1 MASGSIS
8 ADERFANMIH
18 RQQLLQKEDINQLT
32 EAQSVSDAHEEF
44 RRGLE
49 VLVRDHFHTCM
60 TLASCSSAHDSGIN
74 GRRDRINRFHED
86 HDDNE
91 EEEGDQLVRRRRRS
105 EMEEDLT
112 DSSAARRHQSRILA
126 RWAARQAQE
135 MITTME
141 RQNRESELLALAG
154 LHAVSMLDSSFL
166 RESSASRSE
175 GRVERP
181 STRASSLLQMWR
193 ELEEDQRADRARGRM
208 RARMV
213 HSEVPEIQR
222 EHIDDQT
229 YHENAG
235 VGGRDHTAN
244 TSSVNT
250 LLHQSNQQMNVS
262 QGGSDFSGDR
272 QWMVN
277 DQNDNEAPEAGHR
290 HGEYRDWE
298 ERQLDSE
305 NVSREQSP
313 ELGEGETERVRQ
325 IVRGW
330 MTENGITE
338 NSSNLTHG
346 SGHRTELLGENER
359 ERVRLA
365 REWVHTASQQR
376 DVRGSRR
383 EQSQRHGVQPGLVRR
398 QARQREVTQSGL
410 VAEME
415 ERAPEHVNR
424 DALRLRGRQAFMDLL
439 VRIGRERQR
448 ELQGLL
454 EHRAVS
460 EFAHRNRIQSL
471 LRGRFLRTGPGT
483 EEERPPSTAA
493 RELGQLRQR
502 RTVSALRL
510 ENIVRG
516 QAVNHSDGAGSNNS
530 NIPGDSNFN
539 TSRNDQSR
547 LEELQNTLQ
556 DQSTMQESHQAGNG
570 QDLGRE
576 MGEVEGDIGEVR
588 RDAQEIDMEGVD
600 GDSEEDTVQDV
611 DRNWQENAEVE
622 RVQERLEGTEGELH
636 RGWQDDSEN
645 ADRDWQ
651 GDATQDVDREWQE
664 GAIQDV
670 NRDWQGNASQDVESD
685 WHQDATQEVARDW
698 QEHPSQREARAWQ
711 GIATRRQ
718 VNDFEPSEDTTAYN
732 MELRELLGRR
742 SVSTVL
748 ASEFRESLD
757 QLIRSYVQRQGHN
770 PVAWDLERPVQR
782 TTNVQEEDPEP
793 QEAESRN
800 EGLTNVTN
808 VPGLRPPPPP
818 PPPPTQPLWQQG
830 TAWATPVLPPP
841 PQTTWSRHPLQRS
854 DIEWEVVNDL
864 RSEMTRIQ
872 QGMISMQRM
881 LEACMDMQLELQR
894 SVRQEVSAALNRS
907 NEGQSVPDE
916 SIDGSKWVTVRKG
929 MCCVCCDIHIDSL
942 LYRCGHMC
950 TCLKC
955 ANELLQNSGKCP
967 MCRAPIVEVVRA
979 YCVL

>member
-1 MASGSIS
+1 MASGSID
-8 ADERFANMIH
+8 ADERFANMIN
-18 RQQLLQKEDINQLT
+18 RQQLLQKEDVNQLS
-32 EAQSVSDAHEEF
+32 EAQSVSDAHAEF

-49 VLVRDHFHTCM
+49 ELVRDHFHTCM
-60 TLASCSSAHDSGIN
+60 TLASCSSAHDSGI
-74 GRRDRINRFHED
+74 GSRRDRINNFHED
-86 HDDNE
+86 HDDDE
-91 EEEGDQLVRRRRRS
+91 EEEGDQLVHRRRRS
-105 EMEEDLT
+105 EIEEDLT
-112 DSSAARRHQSRILA
+112 ESSAVRRHQSRILT

-181 STRASSLLQMWR
+181 SPRASSLLQMWR
-193 ELEEDQRADRARGRM
+193 ELEEEQRADRARGRM
-208 RARMV
+208 RARMA
-213 HSEVPEIQR
+213 HSEVPEAQM
-222 EHIDDQT
+222 EHIDSQT

-235 VGGRDHTAN
+235 LGGREHTAN
-244 TSSVNT
+244 ISNVNTSS
-250 LLHQSNQQMNVS
+250 HQPNQQRNVT
-262 QGGSDFSGDR
+262 QVGSDYSGDR
-272 QWMVN
+272 RWMVN
-277 DQNDNEAPEAGHR
+277 SQNDNETPEMGDR
-290 HGEYRDWE
+290 HEDYRDWE

-330 MTENGITE
+330 VTANGITE
-338 NSSNLTHG
+338 STSNLAHS
-346 SGHRTELLGENER
+346 SGRRAELLGENER

-365 REWVHTASQQR
+365 REWVHTTSQQR
-376 DVRGSRR
+376 DARGSRR
-383 EQSQRHGVQPGLVRR
+383 EQSHRHGVQPGLVRR
-398 QARQREVTQSGL
+398 QARQREVTQGGL
-410 VAEME
+410 IAELE
-415 ERAPEHVNR
+415 QNEPEHVNR

-471 LRGRFLRTGPGT
+471 LRGRFLRTGLAT

-502 RTVSALRL
+502 RTVSGLRL
-510 ENIVRG
+510 ETIVRG
-516 QAVNHSDGAGSNNS
+516 QASNHSDGAGSTNSSISGNNNS
-530 NIPGDSNFN
+530 T
-539 TSRNDQSR
+539 TSGNDQSR
-547 LEELQNTLQ
+547 FEELQNTLQ
-556 DQSTMQESHQAGNG
+556 DESQNRMQESNEAGNG

-576 MGEVEGDIGEVR
+576 RREVEVDVGEVR
-588 RDAQEIDMEGVD
+588 RHPQEIDLEVVG
-600 GDSEEDTVQDV
+600 GDLQEDTAQDV
-611 DRNWQENAEVE
+611 DGNWQENVE
-622 RVQERLEGTEGELH
+622 EARVQERQEGTEWELH
-636 RGWQDDSEN
+636 RGWPDDSEN
-645 ADRDWQ
+645 TDRDWQ
-651 GDATQDVDREWQE
+651 EDANQDVDSEWQG
-664 GAIQDV
+664 GAIEDV
-670 NRDWQGNASQDVESD
+670 DRDWQGNASQTVESD
-685 WHQDATQEVARDW
+685 WHEDASQEVVRNW
-698 QEHPSQREARAWQ
+698 QEVPSQRAARVWQ
-711 GIATRRQ
+711 GIATRRRI
-718 VNDFEPSEDTTAYN
+718 NDFESSEDATAYN

-757 QLIRSYVQRQGHN
+757 QLIRSYVQRQGRN
-770 PVAWDLERPVQR
+770 PVAWDLERPTQR
-782 TTNVQEEDPEP
+782 EATIQEEDPE
-793 QEAESRN
+793 QRDAEGQN
-800 EGLTNVTN
+800 GGLTNTTN

-818 PPPPTQPLWQQG
+818 PPPPAHPLWQQG

-841 PQTTWSRHPLQRS
+841 PQPAWNRHSLQRS

-864 RSEMTRIQ
+864 RTEMTRIQ
-872 QGMISMQRM
+872 QGMINMQRM

-907 NEGQSVPDE
+907 NEGQSIPDE

-929 MCCVCCDIHIDSL
+929 MCCVCCDSHIDSL
-942 LYRCGHMC
+942 LY
-950 TCLKC
+950 
-955 ANELLQNSGKCP
+955 
-967 MCRAPIVEVVRA
+967 
-979 YCVL
+979 